1 MQGIFALVGGDEFR
15 SGCEEMDRAILR
27 ATGAEQPR
35 VVVVPTAAAHQGP
48 TKAASNGVEYFSSL
62 GARAS
67 PLMVLGPPD
76 ANDESMVSTVD
87 DTDVVYLTGGDPGH
101 LLTSLKGSLLLQR
114 LKDALGRGTVLV
126 GSSAGAMVLGSW
138 MAFGGWAEA
147 LGLLDGIAVLPH
159 HEGSEPDQV
168 ASHLEGDAPAGT
180 TVLGID
186 AKTCCFGGPG
196 GWEVLG
202 AGGITVYSQ
211 GGWRQFRSGQTVNLK
226 GPDGTHH

>member
-1 MQGIFALVGGDEFR
+1 MQGLFALVGGNEFR
-15 SGCEEMDRAILR
+15 SGCEEMDREVLR

-35 VVVVPTAAAHQGP
+35 VLVVPTAAAHQGP
-48 TKAASNGVEYFSSL
+48 TKAASNGVDYFSSL

-67 PLMVLGPPD
+67 PLMVLGPGD
-76 ANDESMVSTVD
+76 ANDEGMVSTVD

-101 LLTSLKGSLLLQR
+101 LLKTLRGSLLLQR
-114 LKDALGRGTVLV
+114 LHDALGRGAILA

-138 MAFGGWAEA
+138 MGIGGWAEA

-159 HEGSEPDQV
+159 HEGSEPDQL
-168 ASHLEGDAPAGT
+168 ASRLEVNAPTGT

-202 AGGITVYSQ
+202 AGGVTVYSQ
-211 GGWRQFRSGQTVNLK
+211 GGWRQYRSGQAVDLRSAK
-226 GPDGTHH
+226 